1 MHAERAGGRWG
12 ASSSERLLVSTI
24 SSHDCVRANAVGD
37 DPTSLVDQ
45 LCTQLGPGPHALS
58 VVFAAP
64 SVERGS
70 IARLLQERFP
80 DSLVVGCST
89 AGEIGIGG
97 YRSGGAVALALSSAS
112 FRVEHTVFRD
122 VRSLGVA
129 EGQLQVQALL
139 RRLAAAGVS
148 PTANNTFALL
158 LVDGLSFAEEALAG
172 MAATV
177 LGDIPMAGG
186 SAGDGLAF
194 GTTHVFAG
202 GQALPHGAVL
212 VLVQT
217 ELPFEV
223 FKTQHFAA
231 GERRMVVTA
240 AHCPTRTVY
249 EIDGLPAADE
259 FARLH
264 GKTFDGLGPDFF
276 AAHPL
281 LVRVGGGEYVR
292 SIQRKNPDGS
302 LSFFC
307 AIEEGLVLRDACGH
321 ELVQDFTQM
330 VGKLERSLGGVQA
343 TIVFDCILRRLECE
357 RLGTVPQVSAIFER
371 ARSCGFST
379 YGEQFRGIHV
389 NQTLTGV
396 AIGGRDK
403 A

>member
-1 MHAERAGGRWG
+1 MVQTLT
-12 ASSSERLLVSTI
+12 SN
-24 SSHDCVRANAVGD
+24 DCVRANAVGD
-37 DPTSLVDQ
+37 DPASLVEQ
-45 LCTQLGPGPHALS
+45 LRSQLGPGPHAL
-58 VVFAAP
+58 VIAYVAP
-64 SVERGS
+64 SVDRPTFAS
-70 IARLLQERFP
+70 RLQERFP
-80 DSLVVGCST
+80 GSLAIGCST
-89 AGEIGIGG
+89 AGEIGVGG
-97 YRSGGAVALALSSAS
+97 YSSGGAVALALSSAS

-122 VRSLGVA
+122 VRSLGIA

-139 RRLAAAGVS
+139 RRLAAAGAS

-158 LVDGLSFAEEALAG
+158 LVDGLSYAEEALAG

-177 LGDIPMAGG
+177 LGDIPLVGG

-202 GQALPHGAVL
+202 GEALPHGAVL

-240 AHCPTRTVY
+240 AHCPTRTVH

-264 GKTFDGLGPDFF
+264 ATTFDGLGPEFF

-302 LSFFC
+302 LTFFC
-307 AIEEGLVLRDACGH
+307 AIEEGLVLRDARGH
-321 ELVQDFTQM
+321 ELTQDFTQM
-330 VGKLERSLGGVQA
+330 VGKLEGSLGELQA

-357 RLGTVPQVSAIFER
+357 RLGTVPQVSQIFER
-371 ARSCGFST
+371 GRCIGFST

-396 AIGGRDK
+396 AIGGRSE